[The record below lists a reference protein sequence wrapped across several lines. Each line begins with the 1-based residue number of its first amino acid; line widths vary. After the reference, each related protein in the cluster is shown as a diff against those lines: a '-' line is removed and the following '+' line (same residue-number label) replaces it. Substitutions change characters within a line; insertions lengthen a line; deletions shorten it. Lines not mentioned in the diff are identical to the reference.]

1 MIGPLDTTSL
11 DKAWHEY
18 KEARKSGG
26 LTDWGLINLTSW
38 MGERMG
44 HVLQEIQM
52 LRAQV
57 ESLQK
62 TLKEE
67 MAQAEAATFD
77 YMFDEEW

>member
-44 HVLQEIQM
+44 SVLREIRI
-52 LRAQV
+52 LRTQV
-57 ESLQK
+57 EGLQVE
-62 TLKEE
+62 LEYQRE
-67 MAQAEAATFD
+67 IACPVA
-77 YMFDEEW
+77 